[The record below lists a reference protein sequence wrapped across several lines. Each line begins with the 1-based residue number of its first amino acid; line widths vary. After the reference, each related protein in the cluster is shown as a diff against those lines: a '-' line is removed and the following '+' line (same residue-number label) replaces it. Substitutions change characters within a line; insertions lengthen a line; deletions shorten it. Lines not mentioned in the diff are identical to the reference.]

1 MSDAN
6 EKELLI
12 IVSKLKKYI
21 KDQAGMNTSGAVAEV
36 LSEKVRDL
44 CNEAINH
51 AKEEGRKTVMD
62 RDFTTS
68 MAA

>member
-21 KDQAGMNTSGAVAEV
+21 KAQAGMNTSGAVAEV
-36 LSEKVRDL
+36 LSEKVRSL
-44 CNEAINH
+44 CDAAIDH

-62 RDFTTS
+62 RDFS
-68 MAA
+68 SLAA